1 MQHFSFIM
9 EGQLHYLGLF
19 GLLGSLGLFGFTVP
33 AEVGGGLQ
41 VLVNVGVQLGV
52 VFLQE
57 FAQAVDIAA
66 EGLVGAAADGIEAA
80 QLAIGAA
87 ALQ

>member
-1 MQHFSFIM
+1 M
-9 EGQLHYLGLF
+9 LVY
-19 GLLGSLGLFGFTVP
+19 
-33 AEVGGGLQ
+33 VGI
-41 VLVNVGVQLGV
+41 QLGV
-52 VFLQE
+52 VFFQE

-66 EGLVGAAADGIEAA
+66 EGLVRAAADGVEAA

>member
-1 MQHFSFIM
+1 MPT
-9 EGQLHYLGLF
+9 
-19 GLLGSLGLFGFTVP
+19 TVAKGKRPYRGASASARTGGP

-41 VLVNVGVQLGV
+41 VLGYVGIQLGV

-57 FAQAVDIAA
+57 FAQTVDIAA
-66 EGLVGAAADGIEAA
+66 EGLVRAAADGVEAT